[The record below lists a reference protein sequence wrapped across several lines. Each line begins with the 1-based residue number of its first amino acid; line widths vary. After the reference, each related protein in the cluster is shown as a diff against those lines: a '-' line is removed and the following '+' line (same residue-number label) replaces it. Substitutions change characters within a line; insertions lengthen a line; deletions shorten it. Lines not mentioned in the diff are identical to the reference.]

1 MDSVDGG
8 ADARR
13 SAVLWLALE
22 EERASMKLV
31 IRSSEG
37 GGDWRLE
44 YIMLWIVLWSEE
56 GSQKTWCSER
66 GGVVRVGLR
75 VVGYVCQLVRIEE
88 FWPFS
93 REASLPSHGL

>member
-44 YIMLWIVLWSEE
+44 YIMLW
-56 GSQKTWCSER
+56 
-66 GGVVRVGLR
+66 
-75 VVGYVCQLVRIEE
+75 
-88 FWPFS
+88 
-93 REASLPSHGL
+93 